1 MRLYLAVFA
10 LLAAVHCEELF
21 NGDQVLRVHPE
32 SEDQIQALK
41 ELEEDVDSRQ
51 DFWTHGFSIERP
63 VDIRVPHDSLYAF
76 KDFLM
81 ENNIPFTVM
90 INNVQI
96 YAFMDTL
103 VASHPN
109 LISKVNIGSSY
120 ENRPMYALKFSTGGV
135 SRPAIWVDAGIHA
148 REWVTQAS
156 ALWIANKIASD
167 YGVDPSVTSLLGQM
181 DIYLMIVTNPDG
193 YAFTHTNNRMWR
205 KTRSVN
211 LGSSC
216 RGTDPNRNWDA
227 GFGGTGASKDPC
239 SDSYHGPYANSEVE
253 VKNVVDLIKGHA
265 NFKSFISIHSYSQLL
280 MYPYGYTCTDV
291 PDKSEL
297 HAVGTAA
304 IKELSSLYNT
314 RYQVGSICKI
324 IYPASGGSIDWT
336 YNVGIK
342 YSFAFELRDTGFYG
356 FLLPANQII
365 PTAEETW
372 LGLKYIMGYV
382 RKSNVMDA
390 LGFVMGER
398 AVNLRVKHTRDLIH
412 GAHIGKPVST
422 SATVTMIY
430 CGDNNEEMTFS
441 RCISGESSEYR
452 VNGKQMTLA
461 KYTGELGKIGI
472 VVKAKNCLVFQGAV
486 ESIAMMNTKERTKM
500 FERISGSGELSAEY
514 DAKLAVLQ
522 KAKEDT
528 QFHFNRKKAAT
539 AEKKQVFKDKTEAEK
554 YQALVDE
561 LRESKLQLTLFQ
573 LFHNEKNID
582 AQSDSLIDVQ
592 EAAAQQKNS
601 LDIWEH
607 TVKARKKEHGRLNR
621 ELQQLEKEIRNHHRF
636 INAVKIINFSVFVDH
651 KILNQ
656 QRPQYIKAKVNTS
669 HHEHKVEEARRS
681 LQKNQNQQAKKEQ
694 ELEELKRELT
704 ELEKAWKASE
714 RQMEEEEAQR
724 GAGVQLEEAQ
734 VERYKELKE
743 LARKKGAILNQSA
756 EKLHWEVKAD
766 REKLQFDL
774 RRKSEIQA
782 NIKHT
787 QTRLEDFSIRAEK
800 LEEYANTTK
809 KVLEEQH
816 QQEEQLAEELSTG
829 FIRMEEV
836 NEELAQVLIKLQ
848 NARLDSQENRRQQK
862 RDEVLESLRRLYP
875 DTVYGRL
882 VDLCQPIHKKYQLAV
897 TKLFGKNM
905 NAIVVTSA
913 TVAHDCIRFLKEERA
928 EPETFLPID
937 YIDVHP
943 LNERLREVQGAK
955 MVVDVVQ
962 CAQNAPQLKRVI
974 QYVCGNSL
982 VCETLKDARR
992 IAFDG
997 PERLQT
1003 VALDGSLFR
1012 KSGVI
1017 SGGSLDL
1024 SKKARRWDEK
1034 DMNKLKEEKD
1044 KLSSEL
1050 RETSKLRSELSNL
1063 EAQIEIQTE
1072 SLELKDNEMKAI
1084 RDKIHQMEDVV
1095 FADFCGEIGVANIR
1109 EYEQDYLRLQQE
1121 LEKKRLQ
1128 FESQHTRLSTQLEYE
1143 QAQLEKLV
1151 KQMKKIEETIEKE
1164 ENIMEDR
1171 LLITV
1176 EQTQS
1181 NLLELNNQLSKKT
1194 TLVNDAKTELDKTL
1208 KGLQERNRVLV
1219 KLQKETICAE
1229 AALEQLRLSRHNLLL
1244 GCKIDGLPLT
1254 LISGA
1259 LDDISDIQLDSESQ
1273 SISTLD
1279 IYEREAQM
1287 VFDYSTLDMGLKAL
1301 TDESELEAQLE
1312 KLKEGISSL
1321 ESMIMMS
1328 RAPNLK
1334 ALEKIREVKD
1344 SYREVM
1350 DAFETSTHTTKKCS
1364 QEFEQVKAKR
1374 FHLFSQCFERVSI
1387 VIDQIY
1393 KNLCRNASAQAILSA
1408 ENPNEPYLDGINYN
1422 CVAPGKRFMAM
1433 DNLSGGEKA
1442 IAALALVFAIHSF
1455 RPAPF
1460 FVLDEVDAALDNTN
1474 IGKVT
1479 GFFRMMSR
1487 ESCQIIVIS
1496 LKEEFYSRADALLGV
1511 YSMVKKLKDLEREK
1525 DLLWMGLQ
1533 ALEQVRERFCSNLKD
1548 NMDVQENSSKKEMR
1562 KVIEFPDTPTL
1573 LLAQIHRVNRTLRNL
1588 LCDFRNPTDPAIG
1601 TEGHQPSPA
1610 CSEESACF

>member
-1 MRLYLAVFA
+1 M
-10 LLAAVHCEELF
+10 
-21 NGDQVLRVHPE
+21 
-32 SEDQIQALK
+32 
-41 ELEEDVDSRQ
+41 
-51 DFWTHGFSIERP
+51 
-63 VDIRVPHDSLYAF
+63 
-76 KDFLM
+76 
-81 ENNIPFTVM
+81 NNINGAET
-90 INNVQI
+90 
-96 YAFMDTL
+96 Y
-103 VASHPN
+103 H
-109 LISKVNIGSSY
+109 
-120 ENRPMYALKFSTGGV
+120 
-135 SRPAIWVDAGIHA
+135 
-148 REWVTQAS
+148 
-156 ALWIANKIASD
+156 
-167 YGVDPSVTSLLGQM
+167 LG
-181 DIYLMIVTNPDG
+181 
-193 YAFTHTNNRMWR
+193 
-205 KTRSVN
+205 
-211 LGSSC
+211 
-216 RGTDPNRNWDA
+216 
-227 GFGGTGASKDPC
+227 
-239 SDSYHGPYANSEVE
+239 
-253 VKNVVDLIKGHA
+253 
-265 NFKSFISIHSYSQLL
+265 
-280 MYPYGYTCTDV
+280 
-291 PDKSEL
+291 
-297 HAVGTAA
+297 
-304 IKELSSLYNT
+304 
-314 RYQVGSICKI
+314 
-324 IYPASGGSIDWT
+324 
-336 YNVGIK
+336 
-342 YSFAFELRDTGFYG
+342 
-356 FLLPANQII
+356 
-365 PTAEETW
+365 
-372 LGLKYIMGYV
+372 
-382 RKSNVMDA
+382 KSNVMDA

-398 AVNLRVKHTRDLIH
+398 VANLRVKHTRDLIH

-422 SATVTMIY
+422 SASVTMIY
-430 CGDNNEEMTFS
+430 CGENDEERIFS

-461 KYTGELGKIGI
+461 KYTGELEKIGI
-472 VVKAKNCLVFQGAV
+472 VVKAKNCLVYQGAV
-486 ESIAMMNTKERTKM
+486 ESIAMMNAKERTKM
-500 FERISGSGELSAEY
+500 FERISNSGELSAEY
-514 DAKLAVLQ
+514 DAKLVVLQ

-582 AQSDSLIDVQ
+582 AQSDSVKVIQ
-592 EAAAQQKNS
+592 EATLQQKNS
-601 LDIWEH
+601 LDVWEQ
-607 TVKARKKEHGRLNR
+607 TVKSRKKEHGRLNR
-621 ELQQLEKEIRNHHRF
+621 ELQQLEKEIR
-636 INAVKIINFSVFVDH
+636 SQEQ
-651 KILNQ
+651 ILNQ

-669 HHEHKVEEARRS
+669 HHKHKVEEARKS
-681 LQKNQNQQAKKEQ
+681 LQKNQSQQAKKEQ

-734 VERYKELKE
+734 VDRYKELKE

-774 RRKSEIQA
+774 RRKSEIEI
-782 NIKHT
+782 NIKHS
-787 QTRLEDFSIRAEK
+787 QTRLEDFSRRAEK

-809 KVLEEQH
+809 QALEEQC
-816 QQEEQLAEELSTG
+816 QQEEQLAEELSKG

-836 NEELAQVLIKLQ
+836 NEELAQVLTKLQ

-862 RDEVLESLRRLYP
+862 RDEVLETLRRLYP

-882 VDLCQPIHKKYQLAV
+882 VDLCQPIHKKYLLAV
-897 TKLFGKNM
+897 TKVFGKNM

-913 TVAHDCIRFLKEERA
+913 KVAHDCIRFLKEERA

-982 VCETLKDARR
+982 VCETVKDARR

-997 PERLQT
+997 PERFQT
-1003 VALDGSLFR
+1003 VAFDGTLFR

-1050 RETSKLRSELSNL
+1050 RALMKLKRKEEDLKQIRAQSQGNQTRLKYSNSELDSIRKKSIPACQAEISKLRSELSNI

-1072 SLELKDNEMKAI
+1072 SVELKDNEMKAV

-1095 FADFCGEIGVANIR
+1095 FADFCEVIGVTNIR

-1121 LEKKRLQ
+1121 LDKKRLQ
-1128 FESQHTRLSTQLEYE
+1128 FESQHTRLSIQLEYE
-1143 QAQLEKLV
+1143 RAQLEKLV

-1164 ENIMEDR
+1164 ENIIISLKEVEDR
-1171 LLITV
+1171 LLIAV

-1181 NLLELNNQLSKKT
+1181 NLLELNNQLSEKT
-1194 TLVNDAKTELDKTL
+1194 TLVNDAKIELDKTL
-1208 KGLQERNRVLV
+1208 KGLQERNKVLV

-1254 LISGA
+1254 LISGE

-1279 IYEREAQM
+1279 IYEREAQL
-1287 VFDYSTLDMGLKAL
+1287 VFDYSALDRGLKAL
-1301 TDESELEAQLE
+1301 TEESELEAQLE
-1312 KLKEGISSL
+1312 KLKESISSL

-1374 FHLFSQCFERVSI
+1374 FHLFSQCFEHVSI

-1393 KNLCRNASAQAILSA
+1393 KKLCRNASAQAILSA

-1487 ESCQIIVIS
+1487 ENCQIIVIS

-1511 YSMVKKLKDLEREK
+1511 YSMFDECMFSRLLTLDLTPYPLN
-1525 DLLWMGLQ
+1525 D
-1533 ALEQVRERFCSNLKD
+1533 
-1548 NMDVQENSSKKEMR
+1548 ENGTDKEMD
-1562 KVIEFPDTPTL
+1562 K
-1573 LLAQIHRVNRTLRNL
+1573 
-1588 LCDFRNPTDPAIG
+1588 
-1601 TEGHQPSPA
+1601 
-1610 CSEESACF
+1610 

>member
-1 MRLYLAVFA
+1 MGF
-10 LLAAVHCEELF
+10 
-21 NGDQVLRVHPE
+21 
-32 SEDQIQALK
+32 LK
-41 ELEEDVDSRQ
+41 QLDV
-51 DFWTHGFSIERP
+51 E
-63 VDIRVPHDSLYAF
+63 
-76 KDFLM
+76 
-81 ENNIPFTVM
+81 
-90 INNVQI
+90 
-96 YAFMDTL
+96 
-103 VASHPN
+103 
-109 LISKVNIGSSY
+109 
-120 ENRPMYALKFSTGGV
+120 
-135 SRPAIWVDAGIHA
+135 
-148 REWVTQAS
+148 
-156 ALWIANKIASD
+156 
-167 YGVDPSVTSLLGQM
+167 
-181 DIYLMIVTNPDG
+181 
-193 YAFTHTNNRMWR
+193 
-205 KTRSVN
+205 
-211 LGSSC
+211 
-216 RGTDPNRNWDA
+216 
-227 GFGGTGASKDPC
+227 
-239 SDSYHGPYANSEVE
+239 
-253 VKNVVDLIKGHA
+253 
-265 NFKSFISIHSYSQLL
+265 NFKSWRGKQTIGPFKRFNCII
-280 MYPYGYTCTDV
+280 
-291 PDKSEL
+291 
-297 HAVGTAA
+297 GT
-304 IKELSSLYNT
+304 N
-314 RYQVGSICKI
+314 GS
-324 IYPASGGSIDWT
+324 G
-336 YNVGIK
+336 
-342 YSFAFELRDTGFYG
+342 
-356 FLLPANQII
+356 
-365 PTAEETW
+365 
-372 LGLKYIMGYV
+372 
-382 RKSNVMDA
+382 KSNVMDA

-412 GAHIGKPVST
+412 GAHIGKPVSN

-461 KYTGELGKIGI
+461 KYTGELAKIGI
-472 VVKAKNCLVFQGAV
+472 VVKAKNCLVYQGAV
-486 ESIAMMNTKERTKM
+486 ESIAMMNAKERTKM

-582 AQSDSLIDVQ
+582 AQSDSLRDVQ

-601 LDIWEH
+601 MDVWEQ

-621 ELQQLEKEIRNHHRF
+621 ELQQLEKEIR
-636 INAVKIINFSVFVDH
+636 SQEQ
-651 KILNQ
+651 ILNQ
-656 QRPQYIKAKVNTS
+656 QRPQYIRAKVNTS

-694 ELEELKRELT
+694 ELEELKRERT

-724 GAGVQLEEAQ
+724 GAGVQLEESQ

-787 QTRLEDFSIRAEK
+787 QTRLEDFSVRAEK

-809 KVLEEQH
+809 KVLEQQH

-1050 RETSKLRSELSNL
+1050 RALMKLKRKEVDLNQIRAQSQGNQTRLKYSNSELDSIRRKSIPACQAEISKLRSELSNL

-1072 SLELKDNEMKAI
+1072 SVELKDNEMKAT

-1128 FESQHTRLSTQLEYE
+1128 FESQHTRLNTQLEYE

-1164 ENIMEDR
+1164 ENIVISLKEMEDR

-1194 TLVNDAKTELDKTL
+1194 TLVNNAKAELDKTL

-1244 GCKIDGLPLT
+1244 GCKIDSLPLT

-1312 KLKEGISSL
+1312 KLKEGISSM

-1511 YSMVKKLKDLEREK
+1511 YSMFDECMFSRLLTLDLTPYPLN
-1525 DLLWMGLQ
+1525 D
-1533 ALEQVRERFCSNLKD
+1533 
-1548 NMDVQENSSKKEMR
+1548 ENG
-1562 KVIEFPDTPTL
+1562 
-1573 LLAQIHRVNRTLRNL
+1573 
-1588 LCDFRNPTDPAIG
+1588 TDGDGQMI
-1601 TEGHQPSPA
+1601 
-1610 CSEESACF
+1610 

>member
-1 MRLYLAVFA
+1 MGF
-10 LLAAVHCEELF
+10 
-21 NGDQVLRVHPE
+21 
-32 SEDQIQALK
+32 LK
-41 ELEEDVDSRQ
+41 QLDV
-51 DFWTHGFSIERP
+51 E
-63 VDIRVPHDSLYAF
+63 
-76 KDFLM
+76 
-81 ENNIPFTVM
+81 
-90 INNVQI
+90 
-96 YAFMDTL
+96 
-103 VASHPN
+103 
-109 LISKVNIGSSY
+109 
-120 ENRPMYALKFSTGGV
+120 
-135 SRPAIWVDAGIHA
+135 
-148 REWVTQAS
+148 
-156 ALWIANKIASD
+156 
-167 YGVDPSVTSLLGQM
+167 
-181 DIYLMIVTNPDG
+181 
-193 YAFTHTNNRMWR
+193 
-205 KTRSVN
+205 
-211 LGSSC
+211 
-216 RGTDPNRNWDA
+216 
-227 GFGGTGASKDPC
+227 
-239 SDSYHGPYANSEVE
+239 
-253 VKNVVDLIKGHA
+253 
-265 NFKSFISIHSYSQLL
+265 NFKSWRGKQTIGPFKRFNCII
-280 MYPYGYTCTDV
+280 
-291 PDKSEL
+291 
-297 HAVGTAA
+297 GT
-304 IKELSSLYNT
+304 N
-314 RYQVGSICKI
+314 GS
-324 IYPASGGSIDWT
+324 G
-336 YNVGIK
+336 
-342 YSFAFELRDTGFYG
+342 
-356 FLLPANQII
+356 
-365 PTAEETW
+365 
-372 LGLKYIMGYV
+372 
-382 RKSNVMDA
+382 KSNVMDA

-398 AVNLRVKHTRDLIH
+398 AANLRVKHTRDLIH

-422 SATVTMIY
+422 SASVTMIY
-430 CGDNNEEMTFS
+430 CGDNDEERIFS

-461 KYTGELGKIGI
+461 KYTGELEKIGI
-472 VVKAKNCLVFQGAV
+472 VVKAKNCLVYQGAV
-486 ESIAMMNTKERTKM
+486 ESIAMMNAKERTKM
-500 FERISGSGELSAEY
+500 FERISNSGELSAEY

-554 YQALVDE
+554 YQTLVDE
-561 LRESKLQLTLFQ
+561 VRESKLQLTLFQ

-582 AQSDSLIDVQ
+582 AQSDSLKVIQ
-592 EAAAQQKNS
+592 EAAVQQKNS
-601 LDIWEH
+601 MDVWEQ

-621 ELQQLEKEIRNHHRF
+621 ELQQLEKEIR
-636 INAVKIINFSVFVDH
+636 SQEQ
-651 KILNQ
+651 ILNQ

-669 HHEHKVEEARRS
+669 HHEHKVEEARGS
-681 LQKNQNQQAKKEQ
+681 LQKNKSQQAKKEQ

-704 ELEKAWKASE
+704 ELEKAWKANE

-734 VERYKELKE
+734 MERYKELKE
-743 LARKKGAILNQSA
+743 LARKKAAILNQSA

-774 RRKSEIQA
+774 RRKSEIQI
-782 NIKHT
+782 NMKHS
-787 QTRLEDFSIRAEK
+787 QTRLEDFSRRAEK
-800 LEEYANTTK
+800 LEEYASTTK
-809 KVLEEQH
+809 KALEEQC
-816 QQEEQLAEELSTG
+816 QQEEQLAEELSRG
-829 FIRMEEV
+829 FIRIEEV
-836 NEELAQVLIKLQ
+836 NDELAQVLTKLQ

-875 DTVYGRL
+875 DTVYGHL
-882 VDLCQPIHKKYQLAV
+882 VDLCQPIHKKYLLAV
-897 TKLFGKNM
+897 TKVFGKNM
-905 NAIVVTSA
+905 NAIVVTTAS
-913 TVAHDCIRFLKEERA
+913 VAHDCIRFLKEERA

-955 MVVDVVQ
+955 MMVDVVQ
-962 CAQNAPQLKRVI
+962 CSQNAPQLKRVI
-974 QYVCGNSL
+974 QFVCGNSL
-982 VCETLKDARR
+982 VCETPKDARR

-1003 VALDGSLFR
+1003 VALDGTLFR

-1050 RETSKLRSELSNL
+1050 RALMKLKRKEVDLKQIRAQSQGNQTRLKYSNSELDSLRKKSIPACQAEISKLRSELSNL

-1072 SLELKDNEMKAI
+1072 SIELKDNEMKAV

-1095 FADFCGEIGVANIR
+1095 FADFCDVIGVANIR

-1121 LEKKRLQ
+1121 LDKKRLQ
-1128 FESQHTRLSTQLEYE
+1128 FESQHTRLSIQLEYE

-1164 ENIMEDR
+1164 ENLIISLKKVEDR
-1171 LLITV
+1171 LLIAV

-1194 TLVNDAKTELDKTL
+1194 TLVNDAKIELDKTH
-1208 KGLQERNRVLV
+1208 KGLQERNKVLV

-1254 LISGA
+1254 LISGE

-1279 IYEREAQM
+1279 IYEREAQL
-1287 VFDYSTLDMGLKAL
+1287 VFDYSALDRSLKAL
-1301 TDESELEAQLE
+1301 TEESELEAHLE
-1312 KLKEGISSL
+1312 KLKESVSSV

-1374 FHLFSQCFERVSI
+1374 FHLFNQCFEHVSI

-1393 KNLCRNASAQAILSA
+1393 KKLCRNGSAQAILSA

-1487 ESCQIIVIS
+1487 ENCQIIVIS

-1511 YSMVKKLKDLEREK
+1511 YSMFDECMFSRLLTLDLTPYPLN
-1525 DLLWMGLQ
+1525 D
-1533 ALEQVRERFCSNLKD
+1533 
-1548 NMDVQENSSKKEMR
+1548 ENGTDKEMD
-1562 KVIEFPDTPTL
+1562 K
-1573 LLAQIHRVNRTLRNL
+1573 
-1588 LCDFRNPTDPAIG
+1588 
-1601 TEGHQPSPA
+1601 
-1610 CSEESACF
+1610 

>member
-1 MRLYLAVFA
+1 
-10 LLAAVHCEELF
+10 
-21 NGDQVLRVHPE
+21 
-32 SEDQIQALK
+32 
-41 ELEEDVDSRQ
+41 
-51 DFWTHGFSIERP
+51 
-63 VDIRVPHDSLYAF
+63 
-76 KDFLM
+76 
-81 ENNIPFTVM
+81 
-90 INNVQI
+90 
-96 YAFMDTL
+96 
-103 VASHPN
+103 
-109 LISKVNIGSSY
+109 
-120 ENRPMYALKFSTGGV
+120 
-135 SRPAIWVDAGIHA
+135 
-148 REWVTQAS
+148 
-156 ALWIANKIASD
+156 
-167 YGVDPSVTSLLGQM
+167 
-181 DIYLMIVTNPDG
+181 
-193 YAFTHTNNRMWR
+193 
-205 KTRSVN
+205 
-211 LGSSC
+211 
-216 RGTDPNRNWDA
+216 
-227 GFGGTGASKDPC
+227 
-239 SDSYHGPYANSEVE
+239 
-253 VKNVVDLIKGHA
+253 
-265 NFKSFISIHSYSQLL
+265 
-280 MYPYGYTCTDV
+280 
-291 PDKSEL
+291 
-297 HAVGTAA
+297 
-304 IKELSSLYNT
+304 
-314 RYQVGSICKI
+314 
-324 IYPASGGSIDWT
+324 
-336 YNVGIK
+336 
-342 YSFAFELRDTGFYG
+342 
-356 FLLPANQII
+356 
-365 PTAEETW
+365 
-372 LGLKYIMGYV
+372 
-382 RKSNVMDA
+382 MDA

-412 GAHIGKPVST
+412 GAHVGKPVSN

-461 KYTGELGKIGI
+461 KYTGELEKIGI
-472 VVKAKNCLVFQGAV
+472 VVKAKNCLVYQGAV
-486 ESIAMMNTKERTKM
+486 ESIAMMNAKERTKM

-554 YQALVDE
+554 YQVLVDE

-582 AQSDSLIDVQ
+582 AQSDSLRDVQ

-601 LDIWEH
+601 MDVWEQ

-621 ELQQLEKEIRNHHRF
+621 ELQQLEKEIR
-636 INAVKIINFSVFVDH
+636 SQEQ
-651 KILNQ
+651 ILNQ

-782 NIKHT
+782 NIKHSQT
-787 QTRLEDFSIRAEK
+787 QLEDFCIRAEK

-836 NEELAQVLIKLQ
+836 NEELALVLIKLQ

-905 NAIVVTSA
+905 IAIVVTSA

-955 MVVDVVQ
+955 MAVDVVQ

-1050 RETSKLRSELSNL
+1050 RALMKLKRKEVDLKQIRAQSQGNQTRLKYSNSELDSIRRKSIPACQAEISKLRSELSNL

-1072 SLELKDNEMKAI
+1072 SVELKDNEMKAT

-1128 FESQHTRLSTQLEYE
+1128 FESQHTRLNTQLEYE

-1164 ENIMEDR
+1164 ENIVISLKEAKSLTPHLRHNIRHFDNLFFFFFYSVKCHNQQFVPVMLDWLCKMVLTRLCFFAFFFPPVLLLFEVLCFPRLQMEDR
-1171 LLITV
+1171 LLMTV

-1287 VFDYSTLDMGLKAL
+1287 VFDYSKLDMGLKAL

-1393 KNLCRNASAQAILSA
+1393 KNLCRNTSAQAILSA

-1511 YSMVKKLKDLEREK
+1511 YSMFDECMFSRLLTLDLTPYPLN
-1525 DLLWMGLQ
+1525 D
-1533 ALEQVRERFCSNLKD
+1533 
-1548 NMDVQENSSKKEMR
+1548 ENG
-1562 KVIEFPDTPTL
+1562 
-1573 LLAQIHRVNRTLRNL
+1573 
-1588 LCDFRNPTDPAIG
+1588 TDGDGQMI
-1601 TEGHQPSPA
+1601 
-1610 CSEESACF
+1610 